1 MNSKFI
7 VTIFALALF
16 ALNFSGL
23 QGEETM
29 SAAVEETNAAATG
42 RNSMSTHEL
51 INELKRYLDLLDEIE
66 NMKLIKSSHFNQ
78 GSDARAKRPILYPI
92 YRSRVSD

>member
-1 MNSKFI
+1 MNSKFLM
-7 VTIFALALF
+7 TLFALAVF
-16 ALNFSGL
+16 SLNFSGL

-29 SAAVEETNAAATG
+29 SAAEETNSATG

-66 NMKLIKSSHFNQ
+66 SMKLIKSSHFNK

>member
-1 MNSKFI
+1 M

-29 SAAVEETNAAATG
+29 TAAAEETNAATG